1 MLSYDYEGSAK
12 GNYCSLVESVA
23 TASFWLY
30 RRSHRRRLRGNS
42 NSSSVA
48 AAAASSHVR
57 EASSPG
63 LLRWQ
68 KRKRARSSAA

>member
-42 NSSSVA
+42 NSSVA

-68 KRKRARSSAA
+68 KRKRASSAA